1 MHARKFILFKFI
13 VRDAEVFPDINLILH
28 IRIILFYSLLFLR
41 YMLQPLRIK
50 FTVLSCFETN
60 IYLRLFLRGLLRTHA
75 NKAVTDAANKLC
87 KQTFYY

>member
-28 IRIILFYSLLFLR
+28 IRIIHICSLLFLR
-41 YMLQPLRIK
+41 YMLQPLRTK

-60 IYLRLFLRGLLRTHA
+60 IYLRLFLRGLLGTGQKVWGGGGGVGRSIW
-75 NKAVTDAANKLC
+75 KC
-87 KQTFYY
+87 G

>member
-28 IRIILFYSLLFLR
+28 IRIIHIYSLLFLR
-41 YMLQPLRIK
+41 YMLQPLIIK
-50 FTVLSCFETN
+50 FTVLSCFETD

-75 NKAVTDAANKLC
+75 TKAVTDAANKLC